1 MPTPS
6 TPLLQIDGLYK
17 AFGGAQ
23 ALAGAELEVMAGE
36 VHGLLG
42 ENGSGKS
49 TLIKVLAGFHA
60 PDAGRLRMD
69 GREVDLPLHADEGKR
84 LGLSFVHQDLG
95 LVTSL
100 SVLDN
105 MRIGAFSSPAGRER
119 WLVSWRRERRALE
132 ATFERYGL
140 EIRPEAPVATLT
152 PLERAL
158 IAIVRAMEGLPGDG
172 SGNRRGILV
181 LDEPTVFLPRN
192 EVEGLFA
199 LVRRIR
205 DSGGSV
211 LFVSHDLD
219 EVREITDRVTVLRDG
234 RTVATGVTADTSP
247 AALVEMIIG
256 HEMTALA
263 RGERP
268 AASVGETAAS
278 VEGLRGGGVE
288 GVSFAI
294 GRGEILGVTGLLGS
308 GFETLPYLLF
318 DPVAGVEGTLRLDGR
333 SHDLAGLDPRAALD
347 AGIALL
353 PGDRR
358 EGGVDSLS
366 LMDNVMLPVLDDH
379 WRGGVLRR
387 GEMRSATGALLES
400 CDVRPPDPGA
410 GFASLSGG
418 NQQKTLLAKWL
429 QGALRLLLVHEPTQ
443 GVDVGAREQI
453 FALLREKAARGVPML
468 CASSDYEQLALLC
481 DRALVFG
488 NGRVVDELSGAD
500 LTKERL
506 AESCLR
512 STSGAVATL
521 AAAADSVAGTAGTG
535 APR

>member
-1 MPTPS
+1 
-6 TPLLQIDGLYK
+6 
-17 AFGGAQ
+17 
-23 ALAGAELEVMAGE
+23 
-36 VHGLLG
+36 
-42 ENGSGKS
+42 
-49 TLIKVLAGFHA
+49 
-60 PDAGRLRMD
+60 MD

-105 MRIGAFSSPAGRER
+105 MRIGEFASPRGRER
-119 WLVSWRRERRALE
+119 WFVSWRRERRALE

-140 EIRPEAPVATLT
+140 GVRPEAPVATLT

-158 IAIVRAMEGLPGDG
+158 VAIVRAMEGLPGDG
-172 SGNRRGILV
+172 DGNRRGMLV

-192 EVEGLFA
+192 EVEGLFE
-199 LVRRIR
+199 LIRRIR

-234 RTVATGVTADTSP
+234 RTVATGVTADTPP

-263 RGERP
+263 RGGGT
-268 AASVGETAAS
+268 AASARETAVS
-278 VEGLRGGGVE
+278 VEGLRGGSVE
-288 GVSFAI
+288 GVSFAL
-294 GRGEILGVTGLLGS
+294 GRGEILGITGLLGS
-308 GFETLPYLLF
+308 GFEAVPYLLF
-318 DPVAGVEGTLRLDGR
+318 DSVAGVEGVLRLDGR
-333 SHDLAGLDPRAALD
+333 AHDLATLTPRAALD

-353 PGDRR
+353 PGDRQ
-358 EGGVDSLS
+358 EGGVGSLS
-366 LMDNVMLPVLDDH
+366 LMDNVMLPVLDEY

-387 GEMRSATGALLES
+387 GKMRSATSALLEG
-400 CDVRPPDPGA
+400 CDVRPPDPDA

-418 NQQKTLLAKWL
+418 NQQKALLAKWL
-429 QGALRLLLVHEPTQ
+429 QDDLRLLLVHEPTQ

-453 FALLREKAARGVPML
+453 FALLREKAASGVPML

-488 NGRVVDELSGAD
+488 NGKVVDELSGAD
-500 LTKERL
+500 LTREGL
-506 AESCLR
+506 TESCLR

-521 AAAADSVAGTAGTG
+521 GAAAGPPAATGTG
-535 APR
+535 SSR